1 MAPLLVSASVIL
13 GTLLTGD
20 LVRNLL
26 VNPKLRDDSLIKK
39 ILLDSILALE
49 LCASSFEIG
58 VIFQHYGM
66 VAWTFCVFFSTFY
79 QLSRWRG
86 LAMPSTNT
94 HLLDCLLGQKS
105 LIEGLIRNVVLVSVG
120 LLAHRYITTIWNL
133 ELSLFHKGR
142 SMETSSGICVSPWE
156 GVPVLHSFASEFVG
170 TCFLG
175 VVIQLILENPT
186 LANNDPKYSI
196 VIISTIV
203 TVAVHAALPISGGLF
218 NPVLALALFGGCLGH
233 TSMEHFFIYWV
244 GSTLGALFG
253 MYFYPTLKKKM
264 YPKTVKDKSS

>member
-1 MAPLLVSASVIL
+1 MAVLVSVAVIL

-58 VIFQHYGM
+58 VIFQNYGM

-94 HLLDCLLGQKS
+94 HLLDCVLGSKS
-105 LIEGLIRNVVLVSVG
+105 LMEGLIRNVVLVLVG

-142 SMETSSGICVSPWE
+142 SLETSSGICVSPWE
-156 GVPVLHSFASEFVG
+156 GVPILHSFASEFIG

-175 VVIQLILENPT
+175 IVIQLILENPT

-196 VIISTIV
+196 VIISSIV
-203 TVAVHAALPISGGLF
+203 TVAVHAALRISGGLF
-218 NPVLALALFGGCLGH
+218 NPVLATALFGGCLGH
-233 TSMEHFFIYWV
+233 TKMEHFFIYWV

-253 MYFYPTLKKKM
+253 MYFYPSLKKKI
-264 YPKTVKDKSS
+264 YPQAAKDKSA